1 MFRQK
6 DIIEL
11 KDIPEEECDVCY
23 LHEKAYEFFENKNLN
38 DDQEFCPCCNEPM
51 DNYACGYE
59 GNVTV
64 GGHNEYTE
72 DENIGYYK
80 VYECNKC
87 NKVFAMIPQE
97 IKYNANHDIFYT
109 GGNRFLS
116 KTDEDN
122 LMSKIKEMMTET
134 TKQFVD
140 RVKDG
145 ETNLSEL
152 NLQYWNEGQ
161 LEHAISE
168 FLYEKGL
175 KI

>member
-1 MFRQK
+1 
-6 DIIEL
+6 
-11 KDIPEEECDVCY
+11 
-23 LHEKAYEFFENKNLN
+23 
-38 DDQEFCPCCNEPM
+38 
-51 DNYACGYE
+51 
-59 GNVTV
+59 
-64 GGHNEYTE
+64 
-72 DENIGYYK
+72 
-80 VYECNKC
+80 
-87 NKVFAMIPQE
+87 MIPQE